1 MKPQQLM
8 SFPKTG
14 IAWKAKSFKDRTLE
28 GSDFKGWTK
37 EEWLSRR
44 PETEQEQTREEKK
57 KSGKNSFRKFPLGK
71 NERLRI
77 TKEMVHST
85 SEQKMDLCK
94 TLCKEEAALG
104 ELVTAG

>member
-57 KSGKNSFRKFPLGK
+57 NQERIVSGNFPWGK
-71 NERLRI
+71 MKDWE
-77 TKEMVHST
+77 
-85 SEQKMDLCK
+85 
-94 TLCKEEAALG
+94 
-104 ELVTAG
+104 